1 MKTVICQ
8 KPGELIAV
16 EQKQPKQAPGEALI
30 RMQRLGICG
39 TDLHAFGGRQPFFS
53 YPRVLGHELAG
64 EIIQIGE
71 NTYDLHPGE
80 MVAVIPY
87 LECGICIA
95 CQNGKPNC
103 CTDLNVLGV
112 HSDGGMSEYI
122 SVPSEHILKN
132 AKLTADQ
139 LAITECFAIGA
150 HAVRRAGKINGEK
163 VLVAGAGPIGMGIM
177 QCARIAGGLVIAL
190 DISADRLA
198 FVKEHLAVEHTVQA
212 GSLNVRDRLAE
223 LTDGDFPSVI
233 FDATGNRQSMME
245 NFLYLA
251 HGGRYV
257 LVGLVTADI
266 CFPDPEFHKRET
278 TLLSSRNA
286 LREDFQWVMECMEHN
301 LLKAEPMITHRSTFS
316 QIIGNFHYWTTP
328 AAKVI
333 KAMVEF

>member
-8 KPGELIAV
+8 KPGELVAAK
-16 EQKQPKQAPGEALI
+16 QKQPRQAPGEALI

-64 EIIQIGE
+64 EIIQIDE
-71 NTYDLHPGE
+71 NTHDLRPGD

-122 SVPSEHILKN
+122 SVPADHILKN

-139 LAITECFAIGA
+139 LAITECLAIGA
-150 HAVRRAGKINGEK
+150 HAVRRAGNINGAK

-177 QCARIAGGLVIAL
+177 QCARIAGGSVIAL

-223 LTDGDFPSVI
+223 LTDGDFPPVI

-301 LLKAEPMITHRSTFS
+301 HLKVEPMITHRSTFS
-316 QIIGNFHYWTTP
+316 QIIGNFHHWTTP

>member
-8 KPGELIAV
+8 TPGELVAAG
-16 EQKQPKQAPGEALI
+16 QKRPKFAPGDALI
-30 RMQRLGICG
+30 KMERLGICG
-39 TDLHAFGGRQPFFS
+39 TDLHAFRGRQPFFS

-64 EIIQIGE
+64 EIVEIGE
-71 NTYDLHPGE
+71 NTYNLHPGD
-80 MVAVIPY
+80 MVAVLPY
-87 LECGICIA
+87 QECGICIA

-103 CTDLNVLGV
+103 CTDMNVLGV
-112 HSDGGMSEYI
+112 HSDGGMREFI
-122 SVPSEHILKN
+122 SVPADHILKN

-150 HAVRRAGKINGEK
+150 HAVKRAGNIAGEN
-163 VLVAGAGPIGMGIM
+163 VVVVGAGPIGMGIM
-177 QCARIAGGLVIAL
+177 QCASIAGGLVIAL
-190 DISADRLA
+190 DISAERLA
-198 FVKEHLAVEHTVQA
+198 FVREHLAIEHTLQA
-212 GSLNVRDRLAE
+212 GFLDVKDQLAE
-223 LTDGDFPSVI
+223 LTGGDYPTVI
-233 FDATGNRQSMME
+233 FDATGNRQSMMD

-286 LREDFQWVMECMEHN
+286 LREDFLWVMKCMEHN
-301 LLKAEPMITHRSTFS
+301 RLIVEPMITHRCKFP
-316 QIIGNFHYWTTP
+316 QIIENFQHWITP
-328 AAKVI
+328 EAKVI